1 MDQMGIQTADI
12 IIICNIYIY
21 ISIYYCIL
29 YVYIYDNIIDIIHNM
44 ILYIASYTIYGYY
57 IHKSLEIPMD

>member
-21 ISIYYCIL
+21 PYIIVYYMYI
-29 YVYIYDNIIDIIHNM
+29 YIYDNIIDIIHNM

>member
-12 IIICNIYIY
+12 IIICNIY

>member
-12 IIICNIYIY
+12 IICNIYIY
-21 ISIYYCIL
+21 PYIIVYYM
-29 YVYIYDNIIDIIHNM
+29 YIYDNIIDIIHNM